1 MTTQQ
6 KEQVK
11 YKAEALFPFE
21 STMEYSCPEYDAGQK
36 RQRDNFMNGA
46 TFLESIANPW
56 IKIEEGGFPD
66 RDSTLWCWSKEWG
79 EPDFLRLVW
88 IIENG
93 QRVWWLYKIDE
104 YEKNNP
110 VPLIVDEDIFPT
122 HYFMPP
128 LPPTE

>member
-1 MTTQQ
+1 MTTPQ
-6 KEQVK
+6 KKLIERDAIK
-11 YKAEALFPFE
+11 YVGYNLPLQEKALARHTFKEGAQFAL
-21 STMEYSCPEYDAGQK
+21 
-36 RQRDNFMNGA
+36 
-46 TFLESIANPW
+46 SIANPW

-79 EPDFLRLVW
+79 APDFLRLVW

-93 QRVWWLYKIDE
+93 QRVWWLYRIDE
-104 YEKNNP
+104 YEKINP

-122 HYFMPP
+122 HYFLPP